1 MKTVTRQDQLA
12 SLDDMRLGDLPAPL
26 YGPIAELLAQFAEG
40 TLYDADTNGISQ
52 EILRMFGARLQDAL
66 ETVMYKQLPPQMQR
80 LADAW
85 IKDNKM
91 RTGTR

>member
-12 SLDDMRLGDLPAPL
+12 TLDDMRVGDLPAPL

-40 TLYDADTNGISQ
+40 TLYDANTNGVSL

-66 ETVMYKQLPPQMQR
+66 ETVMFRQLPPQMQR

-85 IKDNKM
+85 IKENKM
-91 RTGTR
+91 RTGTQ